1 MRAQPACALRSTS
14 RSVLARRVRLRGVRS
29 SAFLLAVGA
38 LAPLALGACARETAP
53 KPRLAPYSELAL
65 LDVRTK
71 RVRILL
77 SRRGTRV
84 VDGPSWSPDGRRIV
98 FVSRPCASCV
108 PSLAT
113 ISLRTGVVRSL
124 VVRGLGA
131 GDAVSGRTAWSPD
144 GRRILFVVTTPSG
157 ESEVWLVRSNGRRA
171 RQVGGD
177 DALAPAWSPDGKVI
191 SYSAEVHELH
201 RIYEISPARGTPH
214 LIRTHGSSDQ
224 PAFSRDGRTIAFSR
238 IGSSVTWDVCLLDR
252 HTHAVRCIANTRA
265 IERDPAWE
273 PNGRRLVLTSDR
285 AGGTI
290 GARSLYFVASRGSDL
305 LRLTG
310 PEADA
315 SSPAWSPDGRT
326 IVFVRRPI
334 LG

>member
-14 RSVLARRVRLRGVRS
+14 RSVLARRVRLRRVRS

-38 LAPLALGACARETAP
+38 LAPLALGACARENAP

-77 SRRGTRV
+77 PRRGTRV

-108 PSLAT
+108 PALST
-113 ISLRTGVVRSL
+113 ISARTAVVRPL

-144 GRRILFVVTTPSG
+144 GRRILFVVITPSG
-157 ESEVWLVRSNGRRA
+157 ESEVWLVRSDGPRA

-201 RIYEISPARGTPH
+201 RIYEISPAGGTPRP
-214 LIRTHGSSDQ
+214 ITTNGSADQ
-224 PAFSRDGRTIAFSR
+224 PAFSRDGRTLAFSR
-238 IGSSVTWDVCLLDR
+238 IGRSITWDVCLLDR
-252 HTHAVRCIANTRA
+252 QTHAVRCIVRTPA

-273 PNGRRLVLTSDR
+273 PNGRRLVLTSDH

-290 GARSLYFVASRGSDL
+290 GARSLYLVAPRGSDL
-305 LRLTG
+305 FRLTG
-310 PEADA
+310 PGTDA

>member
-1 MRAQPACALRSTS
+1 
-14 RSVLARRVRLRGVRS
+14 
-29 SAFLLAVGA
+29 LLAVGA

-201 RIYEISPARGTPH
+201 RIYEDFARRRYAASIDERGRRISRPS
-214 LIRTHGSSDQ
+214 LS
-224 PAFSRDGRTIAFSR
+224 DGRTIAFSR

-252 HTHAVRCIANTRA
+252 QTHAVRCIANTPA